1 MTYVPTQY
9 SGAQRPSPRARE
21 LAQRLEQTLQE
32 FMSNYP
38 DTKPRDVQQ
47 ALRMA
52 WGSSD
57 PTVGTRRTI
66 ALALVAGLL
75 VALGLGFFFMAE
87 GGGGFSTDG
96 PPMAVI
102 VGVLAAAVGLFALVK
117 RSRE

>member
-9 SGAQRPSPRARE
+9 SGGPRPSPRARE

-38 DTKPRDVQQ
+38 DTKPRDIQQ

-52 WGSSD
+52 SGNSD
-57 PTVGTRRTI
+57 PTIRARR
-66 ALALVAGLL
+66 ALALSLVAGIL
-75 VALGLGFFFMAE
+75 VALGLGFFFVAE
-87 GGGGFSTDG
+87 GGGGLPADG
-96 PPMAVI
+96 PPIAVTI
-102 VGVLAAAVGLFALVK
+102 GVVAAALGLFALVK